1 MSLLDAVTG
10 TGGLPLENA
19 SRSDKKRYSEILS
32 RNLAIEVA
40 DGLRSIGF
48 PSVRHFRTG
57 PGEVEFQGGVQP
69 KKVDVS
75 YADERHGL
83 ILAVSIK
90 TISNPPFGKNLK
102 NRFGDL
108 FSECVNLHM
117 RFPYSVICGF
127 FAFPSSADI
136 GVKMIGRISTFQR
149 AMKLLASISGRKEH
163 TGPTEKFE
171 NVTLMLFEPPS
182 ADDPGWVRLNNSET
196 KQEMSETEYF
206 CMLRDTYN
214 ERNPHMSI
222 GLDIDLGD

>member
-1 MSLLDAVTG
+1 M
-10 TGGLPLENA
+10 
-19 SRSDKKRYSEILS
+19 
-32 RNLAIEVA
+32 
-40 DGLRSIGF
+40 
-48 PSVRHFRTG
+48 
-57 PGEVEFQGGVQP
+57 
-69 KKVDVS
+69 S

-117 RFPYSVICGF
+117 RFPYSVICGL

-136 GVKMIGRISTFQR
+136 DIKTTGRVSTFQR

-171 NVTLMLFEPPS
+171 NVTLMLFQPPS
-182 ADDPGWVRLNNSET
+182 ADDSGWVRLYSAET

-206 CMLRDTYN
+206 CMLRDVYN

-222 GLDIDLGD
+222 GLDLDLGD